1 MVPLPAE
8 EERSMIFDAEVAYNE
23 LQLHFRD
30 RVRRHEALARHCA
43 LGVGG
48 PADVWVV
55 LESRRELIGLVSL
68 CAEEHWP
75 ALIVGNGTNML
86 YADAGVRGIVAR
98 VALNEYQIENQEDGT
113 ALLRA
118 EAGVSWPL
126 LLHNL
131 APLGWGGLEFGVG
144 IPGTLGGGVFS
155 NAGAHNRDLGQ
166 VLEWIEVLDARGSN
180 LEADDQISYPLVQ
193 RYHRDELDL
202 SYRQSR
208 FRQRSQTRFDERGQ
222 LIPPSRSMIEPAEIV
237 MLAGIRVHQEDPER
251 LRAVLAEY
259 KRQRRLTEPP
269 PHRAG
274 TIFKDPPGTDAG
286 SLIEQAGLKGRTHG
300 QAQISTAHA
309 NYIVNSG
316 EARATDVA
324 ALIREAHQ
332 RVLEQFGVQLELDVE
347 LRGEWEVQ

>member
-1 MVPLPAE
+1 
-8 EERSMIFDAEVAYNE
+8 MIFDAEVAYNE

-55 LESRRELIGLVSL
+55 LESRKELIGLVSL

-75 ALIVGNGTNML
+75 VLIVGNGTNVL

-98 VALNEYQIENQEDGT
+98 VALNEYQIENQGDGT
-113 ALLRA
+113 ALLKA

-166 VLEWIEVLDARGSN
+166 VLEWIEGA
-180 LEADDQISYPLVQ
+180 
-193 RYHRDELDL
+193 
-202 SYRQSR
+202 
-208 FRQRSQTRFDERGQ
+208 
-222 LIPPSRSMIEPAEIV
+222 
-237 MLAGIRVHQEDPER
+237 
-251 LRAVLAEY
+251 
-259 KRQRRLTEPP
+259 K
-269 PHRAG
+269 
-274 TIFKDPPGTDAG
+274 
-286 SLIEQAGLKGRTHG
+286 
-300 QAQISTAHA
+300 
-309 NYIVNSG
+309 
-316 EARATDVA
+316 
-324 ALIREAHQ
+324 
-332 RVLEQFGVQLELDVE
+332 
-347 LRGEWEVQ
+347 

>member
-1 MVPLPAE
+1 MV
-8 EERSMIFDAEVAYNE
+8 FDADLAYNE

-30 RVRRHEALARHCA
+30 RVRRHESLTRHCA
-43 LGVGG
+43 MGVGG

-75 ALIVGNGTNML
+75 VLIVGNGTNSL
-86 YADAGVRGIVAR
+86 FADAGVRGIVAR
-98 VALNEYQIENQEDGT
+98 VALNEYQIEKQVDGT

-155 NAGAHNRDLGQ
+155 NAGAHNSDLGQ
-166 VLEWIEVLDARGSN
+166 VLEWIEVLDARGCN
-180 LEADDQISYPLVQ
+180 LEAEDQISYPLVR
-193 RYHRDELDL
+193 RYPRDELNL

-208 FRQRSQTRFDERGQ
+208 FRQSTQTRFDERGQ
-222 LIPPSRSMIEPAEIV
+222 LIPPAQSMIEPAEIITLV
-237 MLAGIRVHQEDPER
+237 EIRMHQEDPER

-259 KRQRRLTEPP
+259 KRQRKLSEPP

-274 TIFKDPPGTDAG
+274 TIFKDPPGNDAG
-286 SLIEQAGLKGRTHG
+286 RLVEQAGLKGRTHG

-309 NYIVNSG
+309 NYIVNLG

-324 ALIREAHQ
+324 ALIRDAHQ
-332 RVLEQFGVQLELDVE
+332 RVLEQFGVDLELDVE
-347 LRGEWEVQ
+347 LRGLWEER

>member
-1 MVPLPAE
+1 
-8 EERSMIFDAEVAYNE
+8 MIFDADLAYNE

-75 ALIVGNGTNML
+75 ALIVGNGTNIL

-155 NAGAHNRDLGQ
+155 NAGEHT
-166 VLEWIEVLDARGSN
+166 VIWARCW
-180 LEADDQISYPLVQ
+180 
-193 RYHRDELDL
+193 
-202 SYRQSR
+202 
-208 FRQRSQTRFDERGQ
+208 RG
-222 LIPPSRSMIEPAEIV
+222 
-237 MLAGIRVHQEDPER
+237 
-251 LRAVLAEY
+251 
-259 KRQRRLTEPP
+259 
-269 PHRAG
+269 
-274 TIFKDPPGTDAG
+274 
-286 SLIEQAGLKGRTHG
+286 
-300 QAQISTAHA
+300 
-309 NYIVNSG
+309 
-316 EARATDVA
+316 
-324 ALIREAHQ
+324 
-332 RVLEQFGVQLELDVE
+332 
-347 LRGEWEVQ
+347 